1 MLNLTN
7 DSTRLINQLLDFYS
21 KNNLDFKLPNNI
33 KDIEDFSKFL
43 YSTIKYYDAMIISR
57 NRLSVKKTLLNKKQ
71 SLSLYKENRTN
82 YFVNNRYIPYSII
95 EYIDNNLDSL
105 KIYHYNI
112 INSILDYK
120 YNINVYFVT
129 FKDTKITTKVLDS
142 TINFIVLAFN
152 ILNTLTSNNNNNC
165 SQDNTN
171 IFIYLTPVKRLID
184 SDNIT
189 NNHKHVL
196 DEKHANGG
204 FCYGC
209 IKKQNIVIYRR
220 EDFYKTLIHE
230 LVHNFAI
237 DEPLINN
244 ISSQESRKFVKSI
257 FNIDIVTSDD
267 KFNYAIN
274 ESYTEFWACVLHTAI
289 FSYRNSTRYDKFKT
303 NFYNFLQLEIAHS
316 IVQVQKILTIN
327 NLHYNKMIYHRTN
340 NNIRPNYY
348 RENTHVFSYYVL
360 KTILLYNYCDIINR
374 GDFFCTKFSSNNIL
388 NKKINIIFNLKNIDL
403 LKLYLKKA
411 SINRDFINIINSVQ
425 VNFQKEYKSTVIE
438 PNNLLTKNM
447 RMVSIEFI

>member
-21 KNNLDFKLPNNI
+21 KNNVDFKLPNSR

-43 YSTIKYYDAMIISR
+43 YSTIKYYDTMIISR
-57 NRLSVKKTLLNKKQ
+57 NRLSIKKMVLNKKQ
-71 SLSLYKENRTN
+71 SLSLYKENRSN
-82 YFVNNRYIPYSII
+82 YFTNNRYIPYSII
-95 EYIDNNLDSL
+95 EYIDNNLESL

-112 INSILDYK
+112 INRILDYK
-120 YNINVYFVT
+120 YNLNVYFVT
-129 FKDTKITTKVLDS
+129 FKDSKISTKVLDC

-165 SQDNTN
+165 SKDNTN
-171 IFIYLTPVKRLID
+171 IFIYLTPVKRVID

-244 ISSQESRKFVKSI
+244 ISSDESRKFVKSI
-257 FNIDIVTSDD
+257 FNIDIVSSDD

-289 FSYRNSTRYDKFKT
+289 FSYRNSTRYNDFNT

-316 IVQVQKILTIN
+316 IVQVQKILTLN

-340 NNIRPNYY
+340 NNITSNYY

-360 KTILLYNYCDIINR
+360 KTLLLYNYCAIITR
-374 GDFFCTKFSSNNIL
+374 GDFFSSKFTSNNTF

-403 LKLYLKKA
+403 FKLYLKKA
-411 SINRDFINIINSVQ
+411 SINRGFVSIINSVQ
-425 VNFQKEYKSTVIE
+425 VNFQKEYKTKIIE
-438 PNNLLTKNM
+438 RNNLLIKNM